1 MNLEMEVEV
10 EVLLR
15 EFYDVLKQEYYDD
28 SEEHCRYLFLRY
40 FCNNMSN
47 IETNVGGN
55 YVSVPCYPLGW
66 NACVQLLIYNYPDSP
81 RFFFFFQSK
90 PNELQIG
97 ELIKDRNFK
106 DLVKAYFYILDYSK
120 SRELQ

>member
-1 MNLEMEVEV
+1 MNLEMEFEV

-15 EFYDVLKQEYYDD
+15 DFYDVLKQEYYDD
-28 SEEHCRYLFLRY
+28 SEEHRRYLFQLY
-40 FCNNMSN
+40 FNSNINN

-55 YVSVPCYPLGW
+55 YVSEPCNPLGW

-106 DLVKAYFYILDYSK
+106 DLVKVYFYILDYSK
-120 SRELQ
+120 S

>member
-1 MNLEMEVEV
+1 MEVEV
-10 EVLLR
+10 EMLLR
-15 EFYDVLKQEYYDD
+15 DFYDVLKKEYYGD
-28 SEEHCRYLFLRY
+28 SEEHRRYLFLRY
-40 FCNNMSN
+40 FCNNISN
-47 IETNVGGN
+47 IETNVEGN
-55 YVSVPCYPLGW
+55 YVSEPCYPLGW

-106 DLVKAYFYILDYSK
+106 DLVKVYFYILDYSK
-120 SRELQ
+120 S